1 MPKSAQNEELQILA
15 MPSEDYMNQQ
25 QLDFFKNRLINE
37 RIGLLNHID
46 ELKNAIQFSEQYGDD
61 GDKATREEELR
72 MLFRQIDRESRLLPK
87 IDAALQRIRSG
98 EYGYCLE
105 TGEPIGLRRLLL
117 RPTAELS
124 IDAKETQEIKELQQK
139 KQSPV

>member
-1 MPKSAQNEELQILA
+1 MPKLILKEEAEILA
-15 MPSEDYMNQQ
+15 MSSEDYMNQK
-25 QLDFFKNRLINE
+25 QLEFFKKRLTDE
-37 RIGLLNHID
+37 RISLLNHID
-46 ELKNAIQFSEQYGDD
+46 ELKARIQFSEQNGDD

-87 IDAALQRIRSG
+87 IDSALQRIRSG
-98 EYGYCLE
+98 DYGYCLE

-124 IDAKETQEIKELQQK
+124 IDAKETQEIKELHNR
-139 KQSPV
+139 KQ

>member
-1 MPKSAQNEELQILA
+1 MPKLILKEEAEILA
-15 MPSEDYMNQQ
+15 MSSEDYMNQK
-25 QLDFFKNRLINE
+25 QLEFFKKRLTDEHIS
-37 RIGLLNHID
+37 LLNHID
-46 ELKNAIQFSEQYGDD
+46 ELKARIQFSEQNGDD

-87 IDAALQRIRSG
+87 IDSALQRIRSG
-98 EYGYCLE
+98 DYGYCLE

-124 IDAKETQEIKELQQK
+124 IDAKETQEIKELHNR
-139 KQSPV
+139 KQ

>member
-1 MPKSAQNEELQILA
+1 MPKSSQNEELQILA

-25 QLDFFKNRLINE
+25 QLDFFKGRLINE
-37 RIGLLNHID
+37 RVSLLNHID
-46 ELKNAIQFSEQYGDD
+46 ELKNAIQFSEQYGDE

-87 IDAALQRIRSG
+87 IDAALQRIRTG
-98 EYGYCLE
+98 EYGYCVE
-105 TGEPIGLRRLLL
+105 TGDAIGVRRLLL

-124 IDAKETQEIKELQQK
+124 IDAKETQEIKELSK
-139 KQSPV
+139 KR

>member
-1 MPKSAQNEELQILA
+1 MPSRIPKEEVRILA
-15 MPSEDYMNQQ
+15 MPEVDYMNSA
-25 QLDFFKNRLINE
+25 QLAFFTQRLQTE
-37 RIGLLNHID
+37 RLTLLQHIE
-46 ELKNAIQFSEQYGDD
+46 ELKGGIQRSEQSGDE
-61 GDKATREEELR
+61 GDKAMREEELR

-124 IDAKETQEIKELQQK
+124 IDAKQTQEIKEHQRRRH
-139 KQSPV
+139 